1 MVGKVENF
9 FALNKNKGASDSN
22 SAHRLLC
29 HSLHLS
35 VRCSAISRSV
45 HGGAT
50 AQREKQWLQISF
62 FLSDICHMT
71 QRELF
76 LRHVA
81 QTSAAPLA
89 LEIVKAEDCTL
100 FGADGKHYID
110 LIGGIS
116 VANVGHRHPK
126 VVEAI
131 KQQADE
137 YLHIMVYGEMV
148 QSPQV
153 QYAKLLTEN
162 LPASLNSVYF
172 TNSGAEAVEGAMKL
186 AKRVTGRTQ
195 IIAFKNS
202 YHGSTQG
209 ALSIIGDEYWRNA
222 YRPLLPGVLHLDY
235 NSFASLEYITEQTAC
250 VVAETIQAEAGIK
263 APDASWM
270 QALRQKCTE
279 TGTLLVLDEIQAGF
293 GRTGKLWG
301 FEHFGIVPDVLLLG
315 KALGGGMP
323 LGAFIADK
331 KLMDVFTDNPV
342 LGHITT
348 FGGHPVCCAAGMAA
362 MKALLEEG
370 HIERVKQK
378 ESLFVSLLK
387 SEKIKSVRS
396 FGLWLAVEFDS
407 FETNKKVIDACIA
420 SGVLTDWFLFASNC
434 LRISPPLVISEEE
447 IIKSCEMIMRIC
459 N

>member
-1 MVGKVENF
+1 
-9 FALNKNKGASDSN
+9 
-22 SAHRLLC
+22 
-29 HSLHLS
+29 
-35 VRCSAISRSV
+35 
-45 HGGAT
+45 
-50 AQREKQWLQISF
+50 
-62 FLSDICHMT
+62 MT

-89 LEIVKAEDCTL
+89 LEIVKAEGCTL
-100 FGADGKHYID
+100 FGADGKQYID

-126 VVEAI
+126 VVEAL

-153 QYAKLLTEN
+153 QYAKLLAEY

-235 NSFASLEYITEQTAC
+235 NSFALLDYITDQTAC

-263 APDASWM
+263 APDTSWL
-270 QALRQKCTE
+270 QALRQKCTK

-362 MKALLEEG
+362 MKALLEEK
-370 HIERVKQK
+370 HIEKVKQK
-378 ESLFVSLLK
+378 ETLFLVLLK

-420 SGVLTDWFLFASNC
+420 SGVLTDWFLFAHNY
-434 LRISPPLVISEEE
+434 LRISSPLVISEEE
-447 IIKSCEMIMRIC
+447 IRKASKIIIDACK
-459 N
+459 